1 MPKNKEIKSILII
14 GSGPIVIGQ
23 ACEFDYSGSQAA
35 KALKKEGFR
44 VILVNSNPATIM
56 TDPEMAHATYIEP
69 LTHDY
74 LKKIIEIEKPDAV
87 LPTLGGQTA
96 LNLSI
101 ELEKSGVLKEN
112 NVELLGASANAIE
125 IAENR
130 WKFKEA
136 MDGVGIKTLKATYAK
151 SFDEGISASKE
162 IGFPLMLRPSFI
174 LGGGGTSVVNN
185 EEDFKSKLSDAFN
198 ASPTQEV
205 LIEES
210 IYGWKEFELEVMR
223 DSDGNGLIV
232 C

>member
-1 MPKNKEIKSILII
+1 MPKNKDIKSILII
-14 GSGPIVIGQ
+14 GSGPIIIGQ

-35 KALKKEGFR
+35 KALKKEGYR

-56 TDPEMAHATYIEP
+56 TDPELADATYIEP
-69 LTHDY
+69 LTFDF
-74 LKKIIEIEKPDAV
+74 LNKIIEVEKPDAL

-96 LNLSI
+96 LNLAI
-101 ELEKSGVLKEN
+101 QLHEKKVLHKN
-112 NVELLGASANAIE
+112 NILMLGASAESIE

-136 MDGVGIKTLKATYAK
+136 MEKVGIKTLNARYVHTL
-151 SFDEGISASKE
+151 DEGFEAAAE

-174 LGGGGTSVVNN
+174 LGGGGTGIVKNKT
-185 EEDFKSKLSDAFN
+185 ELIQKLKEAFN

-210 IYGWKEFELEVMR
+210 VFGWK
-223 DSDGNGLIV
+223 
-232 C
+232 

>member
-1 MPKNKEIKSILII
+1 MPKRKDIKKILVI
-14 GSGPIVIGQ
+14 GAGPIIIGQ

-35 KALKKEGFR
+35 KALKHEGYR

-56 TDPEMAHATYIEP
+56 TDPEIADATYIEP
-69 LTHDY
+69 LTHSY

-112 NVELLGASANAIE
+112 NATLLGASANAIE

-130 WKFKEA
+130 WKFKKA

-151 SFDEGISASKE
+151 SFDEGINASKE
-162 IGFPLMLRPSFI
+162 IRFPLMLRPSFI
-174 LGGGGTSVVNN
+174 LGGGGTSEVNN
-185 EEDFKSKLSDAFN
+185 EEDFKSK
-198 ASPTQEV
+198 
-205 LIEES
+205 
-210 IYGWKEFELEVMR
+210 
-223 DSDGNGLIV
+223 
-232 C
+232 